1 MGLRTEEILHQ
12 RELTFIGTMLASV
25 THGIRQH
32 LASTQESAARLVD
45 LLGQAN
51 QGTGGDREKL
61 ADLLSAVDR
70 HVKILT
76 HKSERLD
83 RFARRMGS
91 LFSTFDPR
99 EVVEEAVLFSAR
111 PAHLHEV
118 SLRLEV
124 ANPLPSLYGDP
135 LRVHFV
141 VLILMHSMLEQVS
154 RGGEVIVRVGPAEKG
169 VLVEAEG
176 YGTQDAESKEPS
188 EEATRYWTI
197 GQQVV
202 SDLGGDL
209 QPASM
214 AHDVK
219 RTTLFLPIQHVP
231 NTSGEASLG
240 QRCGA

>member
-1 MGLRTEEILHQ
+1 MGRCTEEILRQ

-25 THGIRQH
+25 TRGIREH

-51 QGTGGDREKL
+51 QGTGDEREKL
-61 ADLLSAVDR
+61 ADLLFAVER

-76 HKSERLD
+76 YKSEHLD
-83 RFARRMGS
+83 RFARRMGRR
-91 LFSTFDPR
+91 FSTFDPR
-99 EVVEEAVLFSAR
+99 EVVEEAVLFSTR
-111 PAHLHEV
+111 LAHLREV

-154 RGGEVIVRVGPAEKG
+154 RGGKVIVRVGPAEKG

-176 YGTQDAESKEPS
+176 YGTQDAASKEPS
-188 EEATRYWTI
+188 EEVTRYWTI

-202 SDLGGDL
+202 TDLGGEL

-219 RTTLFLPIQHVP
+219 RTALFLPIQHVP